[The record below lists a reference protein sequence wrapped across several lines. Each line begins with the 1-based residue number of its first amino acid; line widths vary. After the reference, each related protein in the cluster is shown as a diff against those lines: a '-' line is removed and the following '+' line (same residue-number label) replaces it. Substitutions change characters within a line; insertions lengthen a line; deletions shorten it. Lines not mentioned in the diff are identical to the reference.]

1 MAIRIAP
8 TEMTA
13 DRSALAVDM
22 FTNSPAPLAAKL
34 ENFPKY
40 VRRQSLARFLARY
53 ELFKMQLDVAG
64 SIVECGVHHGSGLLT
79 WAKLSAAL
87 EPYAIHRR
95 IFGFDTFEGFPELS
109 ERDAAAEPNPASAVG
124 RFNPGYDVY
133 SELEQLVE
141 EYDSNRFLAEYK
153 KVFLVRGDAVQ
164 TIPAFVESNPYLL
177 VSLLFL
183 DFDLYE
189 PTRSALLHLVP
200 RMSKGAIVAFDE
212 INNAWWP
219 GETLALL
226 DTLGVRSQ
234 RIQRFIMDPNISY
247 IVLS

>member
-1 MAIRIAP
+1 MAFDRSHAP
-8 TEMTA
+8 TDA
-13 DRSALAVDM
+13 FSGSPVPVAV
-22 FTNSPAPLAAKL
+22 KL
-34 ENFPKY
+34 DNFAKY

-64 SIVECGVHHGSGLLT
+64 CIIEGGVHHGSGLLT

-109 ERDAAAEPNPASAVG
+109 DRDAASEPNDASAVG

-133 SELEQLVE
+133 SELEQLIG
-141 EYDSNRFLAEYK
+141 EYDANRYLSEYK
-153 KVFLVRGDAVQ
+153 KVLLIRGDAVL
-164 TIPAFVESNPYLL
+164 TIPEFVEANPYLL

-189 PTRSALLHLVP
+189 PTRAALVHLVP
-200 RMSKGAIVAFDE
+200 RMPQGAILAFDE

-234 RIQRFIMDPNISY
+234 RVRRFAMDPNISY